1 MVLPVLA
8 IKLLT
13 IANITLERQSLHDS
27 LTKRNNWENSYDF
40 IMVGGGT
47 AGSIVASRLSENPNW
62 KVLLLEA
69 GFQENPISDIPLLY
83 PLVPGDPAN
92 DWGYR
97 TVPQKQVCQ
106 NEPNKG
112 CRLERGK
119 FLGGCSSHN
128 GKTSC
133 FKLSKNQRIYK

>member
-1 MVLPVLA
+1 MGLPVLA
-8 IKLLT
+8 LKLLT

-27 LTKRNNWENSYDF
+27 LTKRDKWENSYDF
-40 IMVGGGT
+40 IIVGGGT

-69 GFQENPISDIPLLY
+69 GYQETPISDIPLIH
-83 PLVPGDPAN
+83 PLTVGEPVN

-97 TVPQKQVCQ
+97 SVPQKHVCQ
-106 NEPNKG
+106 SEPNKS

-128 GKTSC
+128 GS
-133 FKLSKNQRIYK
+133 